1 MKFFKPKRSKTI
13 HKNRQATGEHDI
25 ETYLPFYTDL
35 ASLRPV
41 DYRMSP
47 AMINLKENL
56 DANVKEILDQTGL
69 DDLNSG
75 EFYDQHIDH
84 IVEIACDELC
94 RQREDHMHIITE
106 IRSIETTRLDEIELI
121 RKALETR
128 LGIKEVK
135 INEQTEANL

>member
-13 HKNRQATGEHDI
+13 YKNRQATGEHDI

-41 DYRMSP
+41 DYRMPP
-47 AMINLKENL
+47 AMINLEQNL
-56 DANVKEILDQTGL
+56 DAKVKEILEQTGL

-84 IVEIACDELC
+84 IVKIACDELR

-106 IRSIETTRLDEIELI
+106 IRSIEATRLDEIKLI
-121 RKALETR
+121 RKAYESWLSD
-128 LGIKEVK
+128 KEVQ
-135 INEQTEANL
+135 EQ